1 MKTHIE
7 FTRSPIVPPGMQIN
21 ANEIGAQVEF
31 LGIVRELEGGQA
43 IRGLHYEAHEPMARS
58 TIDKIFSELAVSYP
72 CQEIWLIHRLD
83 FVPVG
88 EAALF
93 IRVQSQHRQSALR
106 MTEAAIDR
114 IKTDAPIWKLK

>member
-7 FTRSPIVPPGMQIN
+7 FTHSPIVPPPMRIS

-43 IRGLHYEAHEPMARS
+43 IEGLHYEAHEPMARS
-58 TIDKIFSELAVSYP
+58 TIEKIFSELAALYP
-72 CQEIWLIHRLD
+72 CEEVWLIHRLD

-88 EAALF
+88 ETALF
-93 IRVQSQHRQSALR
+93 LRIHSRHRQSAFGLA
-106 MTEAAIDR
+106 EAVIDR
-114 IKTDAPIWKLK
+114 IKTDAPIWKRS